1 MKTGRHPVRLMVTA
15 AALVVTLGLLAGC
28 GDSDSDGDG
37 ATGDDGAL
45 ALAGVVRTPA
55 LDVSAVELPN
65 ASGTEPVPTAMRA
78 DDGEVL
84 LVYFGYTSCP
94 DICPTTLSDI
104 SVALGDLSPDL
115 AERVTVGMVT
125 VDPERDT
132 AEVLSGYLGH
142 FFERSMALRTED
154 PDALATAASAFGV
167 RYEVA
172 EHEAGDDAYEVSHS
186 AVTYVVDDTG
196 TVLVEWPFGFESA
209 DMAADLTAV
218 LERTGSA

>member
-1 MKTGRHPVRLMVTA
+1 MVVAVAVLVA
-15 AALVVTLGLLAGC
+15 AGLLTGC
-28 GDSDSDGDG
+28 GDGDD

-45 ALAGVVRTPA
+45 ELAGVVRTPA

-65 ASGTEPVPTAMRA
+65 ASEPEPVPTLMKA

-104 SVALGDLSPDL
+104 SVALGDLPADQ

-125 VDPERDT
+125 VDPERDS

-142 FFERSMALRTED
+142 FVDRSMALRTED
-154 PDALATAASAFGV
+154 PEALATAASAFGV
-167 RYEVA
+167 RFEVA
-172 EHEAGDDAYEVSHS
+172 EHEPGADAYEVAHS

-196 TVLVEWPFGFESA
+196 TVVVEWPFGFEST
-209 DMAADLTAV
+209 DMAADLTAI
-218 LERTGSA
+218 LGASGSA

>member
-1 MKTGRHPVRLMVTA
+1 MVA
-15 AALVVTLGLLAGC
+15 AVVALVLALGLAAGC
-28 GDSDSDGDG
+28 GDGDD
-37 ATGDDGAL
+37 ATAGDDGAL

-55 LDVSAVELPN
+55 LDVSAVELPD
-65 ASGTEPVPTAMRA
+65 ASGPEPVPTLMKA

-104 SVALGDLSPDL
+104 SVALGDLPDEL
-115 AERVTVGMVT
+115 ADRVTVGMVT

-142 FFERSMALRTED
+142 FFDRSMALRTED
-154 PDALATAASAFGV
+154 PDALAAAASAFGV

-172 EHEAGDDAYEVSHS
+172 DHEPGADVYEVSHS

-196 TVLVEWPFGFESA
+196 TVVVEWPFGFEST

-218 LERTGSA
+218 LERASAA

>member
-1 MKTGRHPVRLMVTA
+1 MSAARVPVRSLM
-15 AALVVTLGLLAGC
+15 LVVAVLAVGLLAGC
-28 GDSDSDGDG
+28 GDGDD

-45 ALAGVVRTPA
+45 ELAGVVRTPA

-65 ASGTEPVPTAMRA
+65 ASEPEPVPTPMKA

-104 SVALGDLSPDL
+104 SVALGDLPADQ

-125 VDPERDT
+125 VDPERDS

-142 FFERSMALRTED
+142 FFEQSMALRTED
-154 PDALATAASAFGV
+154 PEALATAASAFGV
-167 RYEVA
+167 RFEVA
-172 EHEAGDDAYEVSHS
+172 DHEPGADAYEVSHS

-196 TVLVEWPFGFESA
+196 TVVVEWPFGFEST
-209 DMAADLTAV
+209 DMAADLTAI
-218 LERTGSA
+218 LGASGSA